1 MGAIMAQTWAKK
13 FYASAAWLNL
23 RDQVLQRDCFL
34 CVRCGNPG
42 SIVHH
47 KVYLTA
53 QNISDPYIAL
63 NADNLETLCKPC
75 HDIEHLG
82 QLPTDAGLCFDS
94 SGNLVKKGEQWM
106 S

>member
-1 MGAIMAQTWAKK
+1 MGAIMAQTGAKK